1 MMRGMEEKRG
11 VRPAAMR
18 TGHLREC
25 GWVLMQQEYVTSLF
39 VTFASFLF
47 TYVHVFFPSF
57 V

>member
-1 MMRGMEEKRG
+1 MMRGMEGKRG